1 MEITSL
7 SSLPL
12 KSRLFFFWGRREAWN
27 NTFRKSLSRRSHGF
41 DVCRGWCV
49 CRWILRCIWQPWEKR
64 ENKRKKGEA
73 APRNCLNRERILAQA
88 AASDAFQK
96 HAASNLLSRRRNT
109 SRAQNF
115 YLQLSFCSKCNRRSR
130 DPETLNAV
138 WKAGQIEAIYPP
150 DM

>member
-12 KSRLFFFWGRREAWN
+12 KSRLFFFWASGSMKSYVSQVTQSAITWIWRVPWLMRLSVNPPLHWATLRE
-27 NTFRKSLSRRSHGF
+27 TGEQK
-41 DVCRGWCV
+41 
-49 CRWILRCIWQPWEKR
+49 E
-64 ENKRKKGEA
+64 KKGGCA
-73 APRNCLNRERILAQA
+73 AQLFKQRADPRPSRCEWRV
-88 AASDAFQK
+88 SK